1 MRRRG
6 AREAISLKLEVNK
19 SSILNLGRDEAALR
33 MGAELPTRHQGME
46 YPISDS
52 EPISGYGANRTF
64 VQVLA
69 ETNKLR

>member
-1 MRRRG
+1 
-6 AREAISLKLEVNK
+6 
-19 SSILNLGRDEAALR
+19 